1 MMAKKNQRT
10 AASQRRRKEKQQRE
24 WEKMNEDTPQLK
36 NIPPSTSKFALAV
49 IKEVF
54 KALVIHDIK
63 FKAEFNYLGHRLY
76 HKAINS
82 AECGLRADLLVEVEL
97 QDRKKPLTIV
107 IEAQG

>member
-1 MMAKKNQRT
+1 MAKKNQSE
-10 AASQRRRKEKQQRE
+10 AAGQRRRKEKQQRE

-36 NIPPSTSKFALAV
+36 KISPSTSKFALTV
-49 IKEVF
+49 YKEVF
-54 KALVIHDIK
+54 KALAVHNIQ

-76 HKAINS
+76 HKVINS
-82 AECGLRADLLVEVEL
+82 AECGLRADLPVKVEL